1 MLLCSLKF
9 PPVPPLLLPE
19 LMSSC
24 IAAGV
29 EAACD
34 CPSWMVNRQ
43 KRGLELILGG
53 FWWFKKTDTG
63 MSGRNQRQKACVMC
77 HRSDITAVGK
87 GCRSWG

>member
-1 MLLCSLKF
+1 MLLCSLKC

-19 LMSSC
+19 STSSC
-24 IAAGV
+24 IAADV

-43 KRGLELILGG
+43 RKGLELM
-53 FWWFKKTDTG
+53 WFKKKTKPVLG
-63 MSGRNQRQKACVMC
+63 WVEGGRNQQEKACAMC
-77 HRSDITAVGK
+77 RRSDIGAVGK